1 LDYTFATNANL
12 SAVGSYTILA
22 TATKAGD
29 AVTINNSF
37 QNVYKQLDNQPITNA
52 QLPWI
57 DNLEATPGQTVTE
70 NQMGLTGND
79 RYDFLKSSTDGRLRS
94 YINSGIAYSGSKAIT
109 LDVSKYIS
117 GGNINSLTATFNLS
131 AFNIASDDIRID
143 FRYKITT
150 SNQIPQIS
158 CGSEVVI

>member
-1 LDYTFATNANL
+1 
-12 SAVGSYTILA
+12 
-22 TATKAGD
+22 
-29 AVTINNSF
+29 
-37 QNVYKQLDNQPITNA
+37 
-52 QLPWI
+52 
-57 DNLEATPGQTVTE
+57 
-70 NQMGLTGND
+70 
-79 RYDFLKSSTDGRLRS
+79 LRS

-158 CGSEVVI
+158 CGSEVAI